1 MTGGAQDERQV
12 LIAYRLDQADHAL
25 RQAEVLG
32 GVEEWDGV
40 VNRAYYAM
48 FYAALALLLTKDLG
62 TSKHTGVLT
71 LVDREFVRP
80 GLLSSGLSRML
91 RDAFNQRQ
99 RSDYA
104 EMAPTTKDRALEILE
119 NARQFVAA
127 SQSAISDT
135 TAIPD
140 GPES

>member
-1 MTGGAQDERQV
+1 VNRVKDA
-12 LIAYRLDQADHAL
+12 LISYRLEQAHHAL
-25 RQAEVLG
+25 RQAEVLA

-48 FYAALALLLTKDLG
+48 FYAALALLLTKGLG
-62 TSKHTGVLT
+62 ASKHTGVLA

-80 GLLSSGLSRML
+80 GLLPSAMSRVL

-104 EMAPTTKDRALEILE
+104 ELTPTSRERALEILGH
-119 NARQFVAA
+119 AREFIEAVKNVILWEREGNQ
-127 SQSAISDT
+127 
-135 TAIPD
+135 P
-140 GPES
+140 